1 MQASCLSHK
10 TFFAKHLTRCRVV
23 HSCRFF
29 QSEDIRTAAAG
40 QANCRGVKGYGR
52 ILTLPPEASP
62 FPRQRSAGRGLG
74 RGAQMLWQTRAASGP
89 PSPPPP
95 SPPRAQA
102 TPHQTGRAGRRG
114 GGGGGGGGGERGTN
128 AMANKGSFRP
138 PLPSPLLP
146 RRRGRSAG

>member
-40 QANCRGVKGYGR
+40 QANCRGVKGSGR
-52 ILTLPPEASP
+52 ILTLLPEASP

-74 RGAQMLWQTRAASGP
+74 RGAQMLWQTRAASGLL
-89 PSPPPP
+89 SPAL
-95 SPPRAQA
+95 SS
-102 TPHQTGRAGRRG
+102 RG
-114 GGGGGGGGGERGTN
+114 GEGDRLVVVSS
-128 AMANKGSFRP
+128 A
-138 PLPSPLLP
+138 PLPPKV
-146 RRRGRSAG
+146 